1 MLVMVGHDF
10 QPTAARK
17 AVLLAAHPPLDP
29 ADPLPPLELLTAQQ
43 RRAYYLMAIFG
54 HEGFWKIMAS
64 YL

>member
-10 QPTAARK
+10 QPTVTRK
-17 AVLLAAHPPLDP
+17 AVLLTAHSLLDP
-29 ADPLPPLELLTAQQ
+29 AAPLPPLELLTAQQ

>member
-1 MLVMVGHDF
+1 MLVMVGRDF

-17 AVLLAAHPPLDP
+17 AVLLAARPPLDP
-29 ADPLPPLELLTAQQ
+29 AAQVPPLELHTAQQ
-43 RRAYYLMAIFG
+43 RRAYYLMAILG

>member
-29 ADPLPPLELLTAQQ
+29 AALLPLELLTAQQ